1 MIGRFRANSR
11 AHWVCPPC
19 GGGEGGGPRRRSP
32 PPLCKK
38 PTEQPSSRPRFPN
51 IQKTR
56 LPRRTGRLLPRT
68 ISTWNQRTAAVPS
81 APSPPLPSRPDL
93 TPSLCIS
100 LNESAGYNSAFLDRL
115 PRSRSLAVHRDV
127 APEASALQPG
137 AVCHTRA
144 RGGSATGCGLEWPF
158 TLRNAPVNA
167 LHGRTDGPDL
177 LPVGRFEM
185 PGESRG
191 LNDRL
196 SPALS

>member
-1 MIGRFRANSR
+1 MEGFVQTPGHTGYARPA
-11 AHWVCPPC
+11 
-19 GGGEGGGPRRRSP
+19 GGGGGGPRRRSP

-56 LPRRTGRLLPRT
+56 LPRRTGRLLLPRT

-127 APEASALQPG
+127 APEASALHPG

-144 RGGSATGCGLEWPF
+144 RGGVRDR
-158 TLRNAPVNA
+158 LRPGAAVHTEECTCERA
-167 LHGRTDGPDL
+167 ARTDG
-177 LPVGRFEM
+177 R
-185 PGESRG
+185 
-191 LNDRL
+191 
-196 SPALS
+196 A